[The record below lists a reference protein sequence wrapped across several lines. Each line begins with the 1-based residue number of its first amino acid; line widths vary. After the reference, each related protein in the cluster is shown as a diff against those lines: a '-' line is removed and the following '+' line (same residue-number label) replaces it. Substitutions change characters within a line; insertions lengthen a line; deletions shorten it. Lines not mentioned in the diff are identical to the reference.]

1 LNKNFIEILF
11 KSKLK
16 IVKEFGCTLSTMGF
30 LEGKVR
36 GEIEGKVRGEKKE
49 ASVKDGSKT

>member
-1 LNKNFIEILF
+1 
-11 KSKLK
+11 
-16 IVKEFGCTLSTMGF
+16 MGF